1 MGNSAGSVSALQM
14 VWMRKVARV
23 AIDPLRATGLS
34 LEFTPEIKKIRIKAL
49 FV

>member
-1 MGNSAGSVSALQM
+1 MGNSAGCVYALQM
-14 VWMRKVARV
+14 VWMREAARAV
-23 AIDPLRATGLS
+23 DPLRTTGLS